1 MKGSRQ
7 VSLMP
12 HPALPPGPV
21 KGVDVSVAL
30 AGADL
35 LSFRYTLSGHAGG
48 VKIPA
53 RCAPVRADELWRHTC
68 FEAFLK
74 IPGERGY
81 RELNFSP
88 SGEWAAY
95 RFDAY
100 RAGMALDPELEVP
113 PLEIRAAADVLE
125 MRAQV
130 RLAGVLCAAPALAV
144 ALAAVVESIDGT
156 LSYWALRHAGAKPD
170 FHHPEGFMLELAR

>member
-1 MKGSRQ
+1 
-7 VSLMP
+7 MP
-12 HPALPPGPV
+12 HPALPPGPA
-21 KGVDVSVAL
+21 KGVEVRIAP
-30 AGADL
+30 AGPEL
-35 LSFRYTLSGHAGG
+35 LSFRYTLAGRLGG
-48 VKIPA
+48 VKIPGRRA
-53 RCAPVRADELWRHTC
+53 SLRADELWRHTC

-74 IPGERGY
+74 APGGSGY

-100 RAGMALDPELEVP
+100 RAGMAVDPELDVP
-113 PLEIRAAADVLE
+113 QLDIRSAADVLE

-130 RLAGVLCAAPALAV
+130 RLPSVLCAAPALAV

>member
-1 MKGSRQ
+1 
-7 VSLMP
+7 MP

-21 KGVDVSVAL
+21 KGVEVCA
-30 AGADL
+30 AHEGAEL
-35 LSFRYTLSGHAGG
+35 ISFCYKLCGSLGEVR
-48 VKIPA
+48 IPP
-53 RCAPVRADELWRHTC
+53 RRAPVRADELWRHTC

-74 IPGERGY
+74 APGESCY

-88 SGEWAAY
+88 SDEWAAY

-100 RAGMALDPELEVP
+100 RAGMAVDPGLEVP
-113 PLEIRAAADVLE
+113 QIEVRSAADALE
-125 MRAQV
+125 LRARV
-130 RLAGVLCAAPALAV
+130 RLPAVLCAAPALAV